1 MAAAPD
7 ATATVRRMSKPA
19 VIAKITTQDGKRDE
33 VIAVFRKMIDYV
45 TASEEGTE
53 VYALHTDDKDA
64 NVLYFYELY
73 RDGESLASHG
83 TSDMMK
89 AVGGELRGLTAA
101 RPEIIMLTP
110 VAGKGLSL

>member
-1 MAAAPD
+1 MGPD
-7 ATATVRRMSKPA
+7 ATTTVRPMSKPA

-45 TASEEGTE
+45 TSSEEGTE
-53 VYALHTDDKDA
+53 VYALHTDDKDP